1 MALVY
6 PIEFYQNL
14 GKLFYAIAA
23 SDKVVRPEEYAK
35 LKDIVNKDWMSSN
48 FIEDTYK
55 KNAKSSIINTFNW
68 LENDKEYDAEAC
80 YNSFIAYKKQ
90 NEGFFTPEINK
101 LIIKTASAIVY
112 AFLGS
117 NKQELILLTKLKLE
131 LNKKLMT

>member
-1 MALVY
+1 MVPTY

-23 SDKVVRPEEYAK
+23 SDKVVRTEEYAK
-35 LKDIVNKDWMSSN
+35 LKDIVKKDWMSSN
-48 FIEDTYK
+48 LIEDSFK
-55 KNAKSSIINTFNW
+55 KNAEASIINTFNW
-68 LENDKEYDAEAC
+68 LENDKEYDAETC
-80 YNSFIAYKKQ
+80 YNSFITYKKQ
-90 NEGFFTPEINK
+90 NEALFTTEIKK

-131 LNKKLMT
+131 LNKN

>member
-1 MALVY
+1 MAFVY

-35 LKDIVNKDWMSSN
+35 LKDIVKKDWISSS
-48 FIEDTYK
+48 FIEDANK
-55 KNAKSSIINTFNW
+55 KNAEASIINTFNW
-68 LENDKEYDAEAC
+68 LENDKEYDAETC
-80 YNSFIAYKKQ
+80 YNSFVSYKKQ
-90 NEGFFTPEINK
+90 HGDFFTPEVNK

>member
-1 MALVY
+1 MALTY

-35 LKDIVNKDWMSSN
+35 LKAVVKKDWMSSN
-48 FIEDTYK
+48 LIEDSFK
-55 KNAKSSIINTFNW
+55 KNAEASIINTFNW
-68 LENDKEYDAEAC
+68 LENDKEYDAETC
-80 YNSFIAYKKQ
+80 YNSFVTFKKQ
-90 NEGFFTPEINK
+90 NEALFTSEVKK

-112 AFLGS
+112 AFSAS

-131 LNKKLMT
+131 LNKN